1 MSPATGPQVTFVRL
15 ELNRILTL
23 YGRMVSAG
31 EWRDY
36 ALDFLDEV
44 AVFSIFRRSSE
55 MPLFRIEKQPRL
67 RNRQGQYSVV
77 AAGGVILKRGHEL
90 AQVLRIF
97 DKKLLK
103 AGNGPA
109 VQKDNDVVTV
119 YYKGELING
128 KVFDQTKPEE
138 PAQFPVGGLIPG
150 WVEALKLM
158 KTGDTW
164 ELVIPSDLGYGADG
178 AGGTIP
184 PNATLVFVMT
194 LAKVEYAP

>member
-1 MSPATGPQVTFVRL
+1 MVEEPISLHRAVAAQDMSPATVPQVTFDRL

-36 ALDFLDEV
+36 ALDFLDEI

-103 AGNGPA
+103 ALS
-109 VQKDNDVVTV
+109 TR
-119 YYKGELING
+119 E
-128 KVFDQTKPEE
+128 
-138 PAQFPVGGLIPG
+138 
-150 WVEALKLM
+150 
-158 KTGDTW
+158 
-164 ELVIPSDLGYGADG
+164 
-178 AGGTIP
+178 
-184 PNATLVFVMT
+184 
-194 LAKVEYAP
+194 